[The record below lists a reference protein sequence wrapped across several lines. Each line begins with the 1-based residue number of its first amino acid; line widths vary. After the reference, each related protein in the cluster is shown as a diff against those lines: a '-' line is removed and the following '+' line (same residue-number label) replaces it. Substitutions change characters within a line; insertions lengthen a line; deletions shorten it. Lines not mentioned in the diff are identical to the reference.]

1 MSVDELYNL
10 VEEYYE
16 YKIKMRYLNP
26 QNSEVGGILYDSFF
40 LKCDLNDRYGRFGAG
55 ICFGERKYTVTEFL
69 GKRCSLNSD
78 EESIK
83 EMYLLVYDTEQSD
96 SLRRTAL
103 RIAKEKKLK
112 IYNVSAFRMGY
123 ADKDLWASSP
133 LEFVR
138 LIRDA
143 KYVVSNS
150 FHATAFSLIFERDF
164 CVINRSER
172 INERMKSLLQ
182 DLSLEKRLVTGYIDY
197 IIDPIDYLKVCGL
210 IQKEIDYSKDFLEKY
225 IGRI

>member
-1 MSVDELYNL
+1 
-10 VEEYYE
+10 
-16 YKIKMRYLNP
+16 
-26 QNSEVGGILYDSFF
+26 
-40 LKCDLNDRYGRFGAG
+40 
-55 ICFGERKYTVTEFL
+55 
-69 GKRCSLNSD
+69 
-78 EESIK
+78 
-83 EMYLLVYDTEQSD
+83 MYLLVYDTEQSD